1 MFEPVKRK
9 LRIIKGAKFTPG
21 WIWKP
26 GGVPMDFTGC
36 SARMQVRAEK
46 ESPDVLLELTTA
58 NGGILLGASEPGSID
73 LWVGAT
79 QTATIDWESGVWDLE
94 IQYPSGAD
102 DVDRF
107 MEGSISVSG
116 DVTR

>member
-9 LRIIKGAKFTPG
+9 LRIIKGAKFNPG

-46 ESPDVLLELTTA
+46 ESLEVLLELTTA
-58 NGGILLGASEPGSID
+58 NGGIVLGAEPGAID
-73 LWVGAT
+73 LWVGAM
-79 QTATIDWESGVWDLE
+79 QTADIGWEAGVFDLE
-94 IQYPSGAD
+94 IQYASGPD
-102 DVDRF
+102 DVDRLI
-107 MEGSISVSG
+107 EGSISVS
-116 DVTR
+116 DEVTR